1 MGTAGRLVSWRG
13 GLLVGLG
20 VVGGVLAGCSTMR
33 PLQGAE
39 PQVGTKVAFDVNDA
53 GRVALGGTVGPE
65 IAQLEGQLIEKNSE
79 GYLLAISTTRLLR
92 GGEQVWS
99 GEQVRVKSEYLGSAY
114 ERRFSL
120 GRSLALGAVAFGGF
134 GAFMLTRELLGSG
147 TNNDDGP
154 PCTVDCGGNAR
165 LGRP

>member
-1 MGTAGRLVSWRG
+1 MVSGGGRLVCF
-13 GLLVGLG
+13 GLAGAL
-20 VVGGVLAGCSTMR
+20 LAGCSTMR

-53 GRVALGGTVGPE
+53 GRVALGGTMGPE
-65 IAQLEGQLIEKNSE
+65 IAQLEGQLIEKNNE
-79 GYLLAISTTRLLR
+79 GYLLAVSTTRLLR

-120 GRSLALGAVAFGGF
+120 GRSVALGVVGIGGF
-134 GAFMLTRELLGSG
+134 GAILLTRALLGSG
-147 TNNDDGP
+147 TTNDGQ
-154 PCTVDCGGNAR
+154 PCTGDGCVVDER